1 MSTSGPRARAAKRLL
16 TRLLTRS
23 LRFCIRSLPLARELS
38 NASPLRANFGLVSR
52 HSFENRSLITP
63 RSTQAIVDYSA
74 IIRFSPFFR
83 VYLYTFVWNPNF
95 LNLTKEDKKVSRRE
109 IGCSAEILRV
119 NYCETYPREASFDS
133 SYCFGKCEKSRVLTE
148 ITVKL
153 ITQFYLVCRIVL
165 GVSKGNPGPFNSSSL
180 STRKV
185 FCTSK
190 FECTTKEKRVRS

>member
-1 MSTSGPRARAAKRLL
+1 MARARERRSASSPDSSPDRFAFAFALCRSRVSSPMRAPCEL
-16 TRLLTRS
+16 T
-23 LRFCIRSLPLARELS
+23 
-38 NASPLRANFGLVSR
+38 LVWF
-52 HSFENRSLITP
+52 HDTHLKTALITP